1 VSACK
6 LSAVKKEERMVD
18 PNTLADIA
26 KRHPLPAGV
35 GWVALEANGDML
47 LIFEPT
53 DTGWIFSLAQELPG
67 GRRAQ
72 VGIMVHETCDPEHV
86 PVAIDMA
93 LFELERLVRSPDAK
107 AN

>member
-1 VSACK
+1 
-6 LSAVKKEERMVD
+6 MVD
-18 PNTLADIA
+18 PEILTEIA
-26 KRHPLPAGV
+26 KSYPLPAGV
-35 GWVALEANGDML
+35 GWVTLEANGDTL

-72 VGIMVHETCDPEHV
+72 VGIMVHEACDPEHV

-93 LFELERLVRSPDAK
+93 LFELERLVGSPAAK